1 METILRG
8 LSEALQLLI
17 TLDPALRE
25 IVALSLWV
33 SGLALAIGVVI
44 GVPAG
49 VWLGLRQFRGR
60 RLLVALIYTGM
71 GLPPVVVG
79 LAVYLTLSR
88 QGPLGDLSWL
98 FTPTAMILAQVILAL
113 PMVAGFTMTA
123 IAALP
128 AQLILQ
134 LRALGATPAQI
145 NLTLLYEARNG
156 VLAAIVAGFGAIIS
170 EVGSVMMVGGNIEH
184 KTRVLT
190 TAIVLET
197 RKGNFDLAIALG
209 AILLGLAFAANWLL
223 LRLQGRLDPRM

>member
-8 LSEALQLLI
+8 VVEALQLL
-17 TLDPALRE
+17 LSFDADLRE
-25 IVALSLWV
+25 IVGLSLWV
-33 SGLALAIGVVI
+33 SGAALAISVVM
-44 GVPAG
+44 GVPVG
-49 VWLGLRQFRGR
+49 VWLGLRQFPGR
-60 RLLVALIYTGM
+60 QLLVALIYTGM

-88 QGPLGDLSWL
+88 QGPLGDLGWL

-134 LRALGATPAQI
+134 LRALGATPAQV

-156 VLAAIVAGFGAIIS
+156 VLAAIVGGFGAIIS
-170 EVGSVMMVGGNIEH
+170 EVGSVMMVGGNIDH

-209 AILLGLAFAANWLL
+209 VVLLGLAFMANWLL